1 LSKFVSP
8 THSSRASSHSRDS
21 RGNRHSQSW
30 YYHWWCVST
39 GSRHF
44 EDQEI
49 EGLRRREAELRSKLG
64 ELFKNRPKPNEEE
77 GHVAN
82 IARIEA
88 DLQVVKDDL
97 VSPLNGS
104 LSFSF
109 SMTEFCFFAQSSTDL
124 RLKGIKDEL
133 KVLRT
138 KVKELGKTL
147 STLEKNSLRSRLK
160 PNHYEKSF
168 IRRRTASLPT
178 SVRGLEL
185 TISGNTRRS
194 N

>member
-1 LSKFVSP
+1 MTLEGTVIHKAGTITGGVS
-8 THSSRASSHSRDS
+8 R
-21 RGNRHSQSW
+21 
-30 YYHWWCVST
+30 T

-97 VSPLNGS
+97 VSFLDCS
-104 LSFSF
+104 LSFST
-109 SMTEFCFFAQSSTDL
+109 SRTDSSLFRSLQRIFDSRESKMSSKSYERRSRNSA
-124 RLKGIKDEL
+124 RLSQPS
-133 KVLRT
+133 R
-138 KVKELGKTL
+138 
-147 STLEKNSLRSRLK
+147 KNSLRSKLK

-168 IRRRTASLPT
+168 IRRRTASLQT

-185 TISGNTRRS
+185 TISGNTKRS